1 MFGME
6 VGQVKRLFF
15 DTERV
20 VRATD
25 KAQRRVL
32 SKFGAYVRRGA
43 KSSIRKRRAPSP
55 PGTPPSSHTGVLKR
69 FIFFAYEPE
78 RHNVVIGPAKTNQV
92 FFDRDRRPVR
102 GTVPSVLE
110 YGGQVTVL
118 EVHRHGRWQR
128 ADLRSRRRMGGRPMR
143 YRKVTIAA
151 RPYMHPAFERERP
164 KLPAM
169 WKNSVR

>member
-6 VGQVKRLFF
+6 IGQVKGLFF
-15 DTERV
+15 DTEKV
-20 VRATD
+20 LRATD
-25 KAQRRVL
+25 KAERRVL

-43 KSSIRKRRAPSP
+43 RSSIRKRRAPSP

-78 RHNVVIGPAKTNQV
+78 RRTVVIGPARLNQKTG
-92 FFDRDRRPVR
+92 DAP
-102 GTVPSVLE
+102 PALE
-110 YGGQVTVL
+110 YGGQSRVVT
-118 EVHRHGRWQR
+118 GN
-128 ADLRSRRRMGGRPMR
+128 RRRRR
-143 YRKVTIAA
+143 RVRTVTI
-151 RPYMHPAFERERP
+151 RPRPFMRPALERERP